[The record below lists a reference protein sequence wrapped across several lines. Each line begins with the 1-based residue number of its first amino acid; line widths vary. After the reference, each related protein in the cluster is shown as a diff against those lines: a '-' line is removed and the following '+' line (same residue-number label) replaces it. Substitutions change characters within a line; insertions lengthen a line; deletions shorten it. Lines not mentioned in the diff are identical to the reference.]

1 MLQFLF
7 DEMQDYLAMLYDI
20 QSDDRIF
27 TITKSFLYTKRTE
40 VSKPQFEFGVLNSE
54 LKSAT
59 EKKVKL

>member
-1 MLQFLF
+1 
-7 DEMQDYLAMLYDI
+7 MLYDI
-20 QSDDRIF
+20 QFDDRIF